1 MSGWMTRRHGL
12 QALVGA
18 SLVGW
23 GAPWSAWAQGAATER
38 RASPSP
44 RLVSVHSSLT
54 ETIYRLGA
62 QDTLV
67 GTDTTSTFP
76 EAAQHTRKVGY
87 MRTLSAEGLLALQP
101 TAVLATDEAGPP
113 VVLAQLR
120 QAGVPVHLVPSTLR
134 FDDVLAKVRLVA
146 QLTGREAQGRALV
159 AQLQAEWRAVQAQA
173 TSPSTPARAA
183 APRVMFVMAHGGGA
197 MTAGRDTSAHAML
210 QLAGARNALEQV
222 QGFRALNAESVVLA
236 QPDVVLTTTESL
248 AFLGGPERLWLQA
261 GLSQT
266 PAARHQR
273 LLAFDGMALLGFG
286 PRMPSVLNQ
295 LQRQLA

>member
-1 MSGWMTRRHGL
+1 MSGLITRRQGL
-12 QALVGA
+12 QALA
-18 SLVGW
+18 I
-23 GAPWSAWAQGAATER
+23 APLLGLGTGPL
-38 RASPSP
+38 RAGQTTL

-120 QAGVPVHLVPSTLR
+120 QTGVPVHLVPSTWR
-134 FDDVLAKVRLVA
+134 FDDVLTKVRLVA
-146 QLTGREAQGRALV
+146 QLTGRVAQGRAL
-159 AQLQAEWRAVQAQA
+159 AAELQAEWQAVQARQ
-173 TSPSTPARAA
+173 PSVRPQA

-197 MTAGRDTSAHAML
+197 MTAGRDTPAHAML

-222 QGFRALNAESVVLA
+222 AGYRALNAESVVLA

-248 AFLGGPERLWLQA
+248 TFLGGAERLWQQA
-261 GLSQT
+261 GLLHT
-266 PAARHQR
+266 PAARQQR
-273 LLAFDGMALLGFG
+273 LVAVEGMALLGFG

-295 LQRQLA
+295 LQQQLA

>member
-1 MSGWMTRRHGL
+1 MSGLITRRQGL
-12 QALVGA
+12 QALA
-18 SLVGW
+18 I
-23 GAPWSAWAQGAATER
+23 APLLGLGTGPL
-38 RASPSP
+38 RAGQTTP

-101 TAVLATDEAGPP
+101 TAVLATDDAGPP

-120 QAGVPVHLVPSTLR
+120 QTGVPVHLVPSTWR
-134 FDDVLAKVRLVA
+134 FDDVLTKVRLVA
-146 QLTGREAQGRALV
+146 QLTGRVAQGRAL
-159 AQLQAEWRAVQAQA
+159 AAELQAEWQAVQARQ
-173 TSPSTPARAA
+173 PSVRTQA

-197 MTAGRDTSAHAML
+197 MTAGRDTPAHAML

-222 QGFRALNAESVVLA
+222 SGYRALNAESVVLA

-248 AFLGGPERLWLQA
+248 TFLGSAERLWQQA
-261 GLSQT
+261 GLLHT
-266 PAARHQR
+266 PAARQQR
-273 LLAFDGMALLGFG
+273 LVAVEGMSLLGFG

-295 LQRQLA
+295 LQQQLA

>member
-12 QALVGA
+12 QALAGA
-18 SLVGW
+18 SLLGW
-23 GAPWSAWAQGAATER
+23 GAPRPAWAHGAAAER

-113 VVLAQLR
+113 VVLAQVR

-159 AQLQAEWRAVQAQA
+159 AELQAEWQAVQARQPSERPQA
-173 TSPSTPARAA
+173 T
-183 APRVMFVMAHGGGA
+183 PRVMFVMAHGGGA

-248 AFLGGPERLWLQA
+248 AFLGGPARLWQQA
-261 GLSQT
+261 GLSHT
-266 PAARHQR
+266 PAARRQR

-286 PRMPSVLNQ
+286 PRMPAVLNQ